1 MTIAPKTKA
10 LSVGAYLNVRSRKWM
25 ARKSHQ
31 ISTDKLTAGLATWK
45 KSKARMRKMK
55 ITRAIS
61 NAKKCLSEVNTKT
74 IAVKKA
80 MDESD
85 VDPNL
90 LHKVFVK
97 LFTTELDL
105 DRLLMPGRFSFHK
118 AALAN
123 KQAKEAFTLVSNTLG
138 VDGEAE

>member
-31 ISTDKLTAGLATWK
+31 ISTDKLTAVLATWK
-45 KSKARMRKMK
+45 KSKARMRKTK

-61 NAKKCLSEVNTKT
+61 NARKCLSKVNSKT

-80 MDESD
+80 MDKSD
-85 VDPNL
+85 ADPNV
-90 LHKVFVK
+90 LHKVSMK
-97 LFTTELDL
+97 LYTTELDL
-105 DRLLMPGRFSFHK
+105 DALLMPGGFSFHK
-118 AALAN
+118 AAVAN
-123 KQAKEAFTLVSNTLG
+123 KHAKEAFTLVSNTLG
-138 VDGEAE
+138 VDSETE